1 MEACPAATRGPHQ
14 DLLLLRLAAVAGS
27 RGGRAGERS
36 HHDALRLSVHGMNRG
51 EANGRVRPDENHS
64 AAEHETYHA
73 NGGHRASVRRGFAA
87 QAAPHGPQT
96 PNGDR
101 RRPLVSV
108 VVPTKNEAGNVA
120 PLLERLSG
128 VLPPS
133 DLEVIFVDDSSD
145 ATPAAI
151 RAASRRVPNA
161 VALIH
166 RPPEDRGDGLAG
178 AVVEGI
184 RTARATWICV
194 IDGDLQH
201 PPELI
206 PELLRPARSDHDVIV
221 ASRYALNGHVG
232 AFGAGRS
239 LVSRAAT
246 RTAKLL
252 FPRRLRGTTDPL
264 SGFFLVRRSVL
275 RLELLRPRGFKIL
288 LEILVRTPGLSV
300 SEVSFEFGA
309 RHAEESKASLRE
321 GARYVR
327 QLGSLRLGA
336 LGTTFAAFGL
346 VGASGLVV
354 NMLAFAVLIHVATL
368 HYLLA
373 AVVATQLS
381 TVWNF
386 ALLDRF
392 VFASIDL
399 GRSRPA
405 RLVLFAALNNAA
417 LLLRGPVLLLLVAGL
432 GIDAL
437 VANLVSLVALTVTR
451 FAISD
456 GWIWTRKSDGSAAE
470 HTYDVHGVAVVESEV
485 ALPEL
490 EPFRVAASSAPPTIS
505 VRIGILNRVQ
515 SDLLATLLDPVPHAR
530 YDEGLGRFGFGV
542 DLIWSGTKVQV
553 VASPLLRRSPHVL
566 YTNVVEPILR
576 WTLVEKGYALVHG
589 ACIAFDGDAH
599 LITARTDTGKTTT
612 ILKTLEQQ
620 RGSFLSDDLTLVAPD
635 GHVLA
640 YPKPLTISRHTV
652 RAVRRPLLS
661 ARERLGL
668 VIQSRVHS
676 RSGRRFAFL
685 LTRMRLPVATINAVV
700 QFLVPPPKY
709 SIDRLIPGVERTTK
723 GLLTS
728 MIVITRGRGEDRRLA
743 AAEAVD
749 VLLDNSDDAFGFPPY
764 ASIAAFLQRRNGHDL
779 RSAEREIVAAAL
791 TSARATVLHS
801 TTMDWWTRIPAL
813 VGLERPSGPDARDE
827 DDRVGEVALA
837 LE

>member
-1 MEACPAATRGPHQ
+1 MSC
-14 DLLLLRLAAVAGS
+14 
-27 RGGRAGERS
+27 GET
-36 HHDALRLSVHGMNRG
+36 
-51 EANGRVRPDENHS
+51 NGHVRPDRR
-64 AAEHETYHA
+64 AAAKHQAHGTNGGGPASVPHGFAVQATPYDAQTA
-73 NGGHRASVRRGFAA
+73 NGDGRHPR
-87 QAAPHGPQT
+87 
-96 PNGDR
+96 
-101 RRPLVSV
+101 VSV

-145 ATPAAI
+145 ATPAAV
-151 RAASRRVPNA
+151 RAASRRAVNA
-161 VALIH
+161 VTLIH
-166 RPPEDRGDGLAG
+166 RPPERRGDGLAG

-184 RTARATWICV
+184 RAARAPWICV

-206 PELLRPARSDHDVIV
+206 PELLQRAQSDHDVVV

-232 AFGAGRS
+232 SFGIGRS

-246 RTAKLL
+246 RAARLL

-264 SGFFLVRRSVL
+264 SGFFLLRRSVI
-275 RLELLRPRGFKIL
+275 RPEVLRPRGFKIL
-288 LEILVRTPGLSV
+288 LEILARTPGLKV
-300 SEVSFEFGA
+300 SEVPFEFGV
-309 RHAEESKASLRE
+309 RHAEQSKASARE

-327 QLGSLRLGA
+327 QLCSLRLGP
-336 LGTTFAAFGL
+336 LGTTFAAFGV

-354 NMLAFAVLIHVATL
+354 NMLAFAVLIRVATL

-381 TVWNF
+381 TLWNF
-386 ALLDRF
+386 ALLERF
-392 VFASIDL
+392 VFRSADL
-399 GRSRPA
+399 KRSRPT
-405 RLVLFAALNNAA
+405 RVVLFAALNNAA
-417 LLLRGPVLLLLVAGL
+417 LLLRGPALLLLVGGL
-432 GIDAL
+432 GVDVL
-437 VANLVSLVALTVTR
+437 VANFVSLVALTVTR
-451 FAISD
+451 FAVSD
-456 GWIWTRKSDGSAAE
+456 RWIWAGNRSEAAAV
-470 HTYDVHGVAVVESEV
+470 HTYDVHGLAVVQSEV

-490 EPFRVAASSAPPTIS
+490 EPFRAAAAAAPATIS
-505 VRIGILNRVQ
+505 VRIGRLSRVT
-515 SDLLATLLDPVPHAR
+515 SELLATLLDPIPHAR

-542 DLIWSGTKVQV
+542 DLVWSGTKVQV

-576 WTLVEKGYALVHG
+576 WTFVEKGYALVHG
-589 ACIAFDGDAH
+589 ACIAYGGDAH

-612 ILKTLEQQ
+612 ILKTLERQ

-635 GHVLA
+635 GQVLA

-668 VIQSRVHS
+668 VIQSRIHS

-685 LTRMRLPVATINAVV
+685 LTRMRLPVATINAIV
-700 QFLVPPPKY
+700 QLLVPPPKY
-709 SIDRLIPGVERTTK
+709 TIDRLIPGVERTPS
-723 GLLTS
+723 GRLAG
-728 MIVITRGRGEDRRLA
+728 MIVITRGRGEDRRLD

-749 VLLDNSDDAFGFPPY
+749 VLLENSDDAFGFPPY
-764 ASIAAFLQRRNGHDL
+764 QSIETFLRRRNGHDF

-791 TSARATVLHS
+791 TNARTTVLHS
-801 TTMDWWTRIPAL
+801 TTMDWWRRIPAV
-813 VGLERPSGPDARDE
+813 VGLEAPIVDAPD
-827 DDRVGEVALA
+827 DDLVPEVAFA